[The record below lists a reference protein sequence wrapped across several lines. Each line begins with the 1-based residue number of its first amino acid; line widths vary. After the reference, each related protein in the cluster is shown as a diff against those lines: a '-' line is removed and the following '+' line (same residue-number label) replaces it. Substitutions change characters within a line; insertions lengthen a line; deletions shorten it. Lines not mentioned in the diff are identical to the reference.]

1 MPHLFPVYRGTRDS
15 LLPLKTMSP
24 KLKHTLIFRRGSR
37 HGRDANFAF
46 LCFNQ
51 MQRFALARSH
61 AHVRLGHNDVFDRLM
76 KTPNLLDRIKA
87 AILDPDAKS
96 SLDLRKLVGRC
107 LQFTMR
113 AVPFS
118 SARRRGSLLKMQA
131 LTFFSGLPSVFV
143 TVSPA
148 DMDMPMTFR
157 VVHGRN
163 DVHPLPD
170 LPLRAATVV
179 DNAAVATET
188 FRQMMTALLETVMGV
203 CAVNSTTR
211 TTMTSA
217 TSGVITVVG
226 IFGVAR
232 AQFSVVEVQGRGA
245 LHLHGIVW
253 TPYTPDDLTKKL
265 QDPALAPEL
274 QRRMDFMF
282 HTRRME
288 KQEPRAPLQSH
299 PAASPLTAYD
309 TPEYR
314 GRLDSVVSRMQFH
327 NRCTT
332 GCYKNGAKCR
342 SALPAPP
349 VEETGVYLIEEDHDE
364 KGEYV
369 RSRLVPVPAAEPVDP
384 AAAPKHVFPYPE
396 EETRPI
402 VVATRRPPEDAAI
415 VPFSPVLSAVTGSN
429 TAVYSLGCP
438 PQAETIMFY
447 LLKYLTK
454 DLTAVDNTLVVF
466 KTAFDL
472 AQRYKSLAADA
483 DTDPELRA
491 KKLLMAR
498 FGNKHL
504 GAVEVSA
511 QMAFAAILDHPS
523 EYCSHDFAGVSVWA
537 GVRYLCGTAAAVPK
551 EEKKTKPEEEEGTAA
566 AAAAAEDSD
575 DDDDSDDEGGGEDED
590 PEVKASACVD
600 DDKDSDDDDDDN
612 DSLNTFEGSEYGG
625 EAVDVDAEAARA
637 TNPVDLPDG
646 KAPVSVDP
654 VEAYAHRGLDLESLC
669 LYEYIM
675 LFKAEKKKVSPAEEL
690 GAPPPLPSH
699 TVRRKAN
706 LRVQFVPSFR
716 LAATHVQVLRS
727 KLCVPMLF
735 GARCPKPPLTSDPH
749 HRRKAVKHAQYM
761 ATLFRPWTFGD
772 AGNANA
778 GFATPEAW
786 IAHYQSMTGV
796 CKKWADNVA
805 TILRSN
811 SEMRLA
817 VSRWRFSRARMQGAK
832 GDLPPLPERPD
843 EEKDLDELHEK
854 YGSDVDEILLL
865 REQIA
870 KEDPA
875 TLFLGGFLESVGSLV
890 FPASAAAVPAA
901 ATAPASA
908 SAPAPKPQLPLV
920 GWAESKAS
928 LTELQALNG
937 KEEDDVELLYEA
949 MNPNPFQPASP
960 EPIQGIPE
968 PPPGLDESQQAAF
981 RAIVRAVL
989 VAYPTDQPADAPSP
1003 KLVILHGGPGC
1014 GKSFLMKSA
1023 RAAMALREH
1032 GKTIAGATT
1041 GIAAVNI
1048 DGETVSRLCLLYK
1061 AELVEK
1067 DVAALKKL
1075 FTGVHGLFIDEMS
1088 MLRASELSL
1097 VERRLR
1103 LATGSPLPFGGIAVI
1118 LVGDFFQLPPVKGVR
1133 LFARAAGGKPHED
1146 RSIGDFALFELG
1158 QQHRVDSGA
1167 PGAQA
1172 HIDRINRMRDPS
1184 TCEQAIKEL
1193 TGTARRLNPGDS
1205 WPEDASLLVACNA
1218 EAAAATKFLAQKF
1231 ALEKGVPV
1239 ACFSVLKDRK
1249 KKPGRDEELFFF
1261 VPGAP
1266 GVVTGNIS
1274 VAKKV
1279 ANGTRCR
1286 MVALSYECPGDEQ
1299 RAASAFENASPG
1311 QLVMVPP
1318 PKYIIVDV
1326 NGKRVPV
1333 ERSWRSEEPVKKRG
1347 KPLRSALQNFKV
1359 LPGWALTFWRCQAL
1373 TLSNVVIDLHRRPP
1387 TLGKI
1392 TFEAF
1397 YVAVSRVTSPED
1409 LYLLAERE
1417 DGAFDWVAKKTPS
1430 PDLIAWLRSRCPGRY
1445 PDVPPQQKKAAPKRS
1460 SAPARKKP
1468 AAKLSAAAKRAA
1480 SDQPA
1485 GPPPAKKPAAKLSAK
1500 RAGGHPQPAGQQKRA
1515 KPAEGPAAAAADASS
1530 NPAASSSSSARP
1542 PPAAKKPAAKHP
1554 AAAKRAASSCQPGQ
1568 KKAKFASS
1576 SSLPRA
1582 LVEPLTA
1589 IGLTHV
1595 PVVGDGACFFSAVA
1609 IAVGSDA
1616 ATVRREIVQF
1626 VQSNPRH
1633 YARLPAGW
1641 TQAMW
1646 IASMSRPFVWADDL
1660 AINAAA
1666 DMYDKDM
1673 YLLTVGSDGDRV
1685 LLPILR
1691 SNAATAATGGDPI
1704 LLLHHA
1710 GSHFDLLVAE
1720 QAFDVGIALL
1730 WNSAPLPDNRVAVR
1744 VQPSPAPEA
1753 LPKRA
1758 PTPEPLPNEKAP
1770 APESLPKKAPTPEPQ
1785 VQPVPAPETLPKK
1798 APAPEPLPT
1807 RAPAPEPKKAPTPEP
1822 QPVQPPVPPPGTL
1835 PKKTPAPEPLPTR
1848 APAPPEP
1855 QVKSPPAPLPTKAP
1869 APEPQ
1874 VQSTPAPL
1882 PEKAPATEPQQAQ
1895 QPAPAPKALPKKA
1908 PPAPQMQPPPVPE
1921 NKKETGPKKKGKK
1934 ALPTTD
1940 SRCPMPCNGCFVP
1953 RTTGKWT
1960 CDREGCQFHEDIL
1973 DMPGRKYRNA
1983 VKPGQQAWHCV
1994 TCDKDFCMKSCAP
2007 SPSLPP
2013 TPAPATVSPP

>member
-1 MPHLFPVYRGTRDS
+1 MPTLLQS
-15 LLPLKTMSP
+15 LLADEP
-24 KLKHTLIFRRGSR
+24 GS
-37 HGRDANFAF
+37 
-46 LCFNQ
+46 
-51 MQRFALARSH
+51 
-61 AHVRLGHNDVFDRLM
+61 
-76 KTPNLLDRIKA
+76 
-87 AILDPDAKS
+87 
-96 SLDLRKLVGRC
+96 
-107 LQFTMR
+107 
-113 AVPFS
+113 
-118 SARRRGSLLKMQA
+118 
-131 LTFFSGLPSVFV
+131 
-143 TVSPA
+143 
-148 DMDMPMTFR
+148 
-157 VVHGRN
+157 
-163 DVHPLPD
+163 
-170 LPLRAATVV
+170 
-179 DNAAVATET
+179 
-188 FRQMMTALLETVMGV
+188 
-203 CAVNSTTR
+203 
-211 TTMTSA
+211 
-217 TSGVITVVG
+217 
-226 IFGVAR
+226 
-232 AQFSVVEVQGRGA
+232 
-245 LHLHGIVW
+245 W
-253 TPYTPDDLTKKL
+253 
-265 QDPALAPEL
+265 
-274 QRRMDFMF
+274 RMDGESYFCI
-282 HTRRME
+282 
-288 KQEPRAPLQSH
+288 PCQS
-299 PAASPLTAYD
+299 
-309 TPEYR
+309 
-314 GRLDSVVSRMQFH
+314 
-327 NRCTT
+327 
-332 GCYKNGAKCR
+332 
-342 SALPAPP
+342 
-349 VEETGVYLIEEDHDE
+349 
-364 KGEYV
+364 
-369 RSRLVPVPAAEPVDP
+369 
-384 AAAPKHVFPYPE
+384 
-396 EETRPI
+396 
-402 VVATRRPPEDAAI
+402 
-415 VPFSPVLSAVTGSN
+415 
-429 TAVYSLGCP
+429 
-438 PQAETIMFY
+438 
-447 LLKYLTK
+447 
-454 DLTAVDNTLVVF
+454 AVDNTLVVF
-466 KTAFDL
+466 KTAYDL
-472 AQRYKSLAADA
+472 AQKYGSLADDA
-483 DTDPELRA
+483 ATDPELRA

-498 FGNKHL
+498 FGNRHL
-504 GAVEVSA
+504 GAVEVSS

-537 GVRYLCGTAAAVPK
+537 GVRYLCGAAAAIPK
-551 EEKKTKPEEEEGTAA
+551 EKAKPEEKG
-566 AAAAAEDSD
+566 AAAEDSD
-575 DDDDSDDEGGGEDED
+575 DDTDDDDGVGED
-590 PEVKASACVD
+590 PEVEAAACVD
-600 DDKDSDDDDDDN
+600 DDKDSDDGDNDDDDK
-612 DSLNTFEGSEYGG
+612 DSLNTFEGSDYGG
-625 EAVDVDAEAARA
+625 EAMDVDAEAARA

-690 GAPPPLPSH
+690 GAPPPPPLPSH

-706 LRVQFVPSFR
+706 LRVDFVPSFR

-749 HRRKAVKHAQYM
+749 RQRKAVKHAQYM

-817 VSRWRFSRARMQGAK
+817 VSRWRFSHARKKGAK
-832 GDLPPLPERPD
+832 GELPPLPERPD
-843 EEKDLDELHEK
+843 EDLDELHEK
-854 YGSDVDEILLL
+854 YGSDV
-865 REQIA
+865 
-870 KEDPA
+870 ED
-875 TLFLGGFLESVGSLV
+875 
-890 FPASAAAVPAA
+890 
-901 ATAPASA
+901 
-908 SAPAPKPQLPLV
+908 LPLAD
-920 GWAESKAS
+920 WAESKAS
-928 LTELQALNG
+928 LVELQTLNG
-937 KEEDDVELLYEA
+937 EEDEEELLYEA
-949 MNPNPFQPASP
+949 MNPNPFQPPSP

-989 VAYPTDQPADAPSP
+989 VAYPEDQPADAPSP

-1061 AELVEK
+1061 PELVES

-1103 LATGSPLPFGGIAVI
+1103 LATGLQLPFGGIAVI

-1146 RSIGDFALFELG
+1146 RNIGDFALFELG

-1184 TCEQAIKEL
+1184 TCEQAIREL
-1193 TGTARRLNPGDS
+1193 TGSARRLNPGDS
-1205 WPEDASLLVACNA
+1205 WPEDTSLLVASNA
-1218 EAAAATKFLAQKF
+1218 EAATATKFLAQKF
-1231 ALEKGVPV
+1231 ALEKGFPV

-1279 ANGTRCR
+1279 ANGTRCH
-1286 MVALSYECPGDEQ
+1286 MVALSYECSRDEEP
-1299 RAASAFENASPG
+1299 AKSAFENARPG

-1326 NGKRVPV
+1326 NGKQVPV
-1333 ERSWRSEEPVKKRG
+1333 ERSRGSEEPVKKRG
-1347 KPLRSALQNFKV
+1347 KPLRSALHNYKV
-1359 LPGWALTFWRCQAL
+1359 LPGWAFTFWRCQGL
-1373 TLSNVVIDLHRRPP
+1373 TLRNVVIDLHRRPP
-1387 TLGKI
+1387 ALGKI

-1397 YVAVSRVTSPED
+1397 YVAVSRVRSPEN
-1409 LYLLAERE
+1409 LYLLPERE
-1417 DGAFDWVAKKTPS
+1417 EGAFDWVAKKTP
-1430 PDLIAWLRSRCPGRY
+1430 PLDLIAWLRSRCPGRY
-1445 PDVPPQQKKAAPKRS
+1445 PDVPQQKKAAPKRS

-1500 RAGGHPQPAGQQKRA
+1500 RAGGHHQPAGQKRA

-1568 KKAKFASS
+1568 KKAKFAEQPPAAASNPAAATSS
-1576 SSLPRA
+1576 SAARRPAPESVIKSLLRS
-1582 LVEPLTA
+1582 L
-1589 IGLTHV
+1589 GLTWV
-1595 PVVGDGACFFSAVA
+1595 PIAGDGACFFSSVA
-1609 IAVGSDA
+1609 LAVGSDVV
-1616 ATVRREIVQF
+1616 TVRHRVVEYFRGHRELF
-1626 VQSNPRH
+1626 RH
-1633 YARLPAGW
+1633 LRDPDRG
-1641 TQAMW
+1641 TPEGW
-1646 IASMSRPFVWADDL
+1646 IANMSTPFAWADDV
-1660 AINAAA
+1660 AICAAA
-1666 DMYDKDM
+1666 DLYNRDM
-1673 YLLTVGSDGDRV
+1673 FLFTVGHDGDRV
-1685 LLPILR
+1685 LLPIER
-1691 SNAATAATGGDPI
+1691 TNAGTPAAGPPI
-1704 LLLHHA
+1704 LLLHTA
-1710 GSHFDLLVAE
+1710 GLHFDLLLGDFNQDA
-1720 QAFDVGIALL
+1720 ALF
-1730 WNSAPLPDNRVAVR
+1730 WISAPLYPENNVAVR
-1744 VQPSPAPEA
+1744 GPEPQVQLAPA
-1753 LPKRA
+1753 
-1758 PTPEPLPNEKAP
+1758 PEPLPTRAPAPEPLPKKAP
-1770 APESLPKKAPTPEPQ
+1770 APEPLPKKAPTPEPQ

-1822 QPVQPPVPPPGTL
+1822 QPVQPVPPPGTL
-1835 PKKTPAPEPLPTR
+1835 PKKTPAPEPLPPTR